1 MNILSQPN
9 RRSRRRQID
18 RRGAAAVEFAIVL
31 PLIVLILVGAI
42 DVGQAIHVSQV
53 VNEASREGARKA
65 SRFDETSVD
74 AVTAAVRD
82 YIRGSYPGVG
92 DGSIA
97 VALSQDDGSAVAS
110 GDLSTV
116 PTGTAVNCQVSLQY
130 SAVRWTVG
138 FPGLTG
144 ASIVKSTGMRRE

>member
-1 MNILSQPN
+1 MRSRTK
-9 RRSRRRQID
+9 RRSRQGRPP

-31 PLIVLILVGAI
+31 PLIFLILVGAI
-42 DVGQAIHVSQV
+42 DVGQSIHVSQV
-53 VNEASREGARKA
+53 VNEASREGARQA
-65 SRFDETSVD
+65 SRYDESSEA
-74 AVTAAVRD
+74 AVAAAVRD

-97 VALSQDDGSAVAS
+97 VSMTQSDGTSVAS
-110 GDLSTV
+110 GDLTTV
-116 PTGTAVNCQVSLQY
+116 TSGTPLTVQVDLQY

-144 ASIVKSTGMRRE
+144 ASIVKATSMRRE